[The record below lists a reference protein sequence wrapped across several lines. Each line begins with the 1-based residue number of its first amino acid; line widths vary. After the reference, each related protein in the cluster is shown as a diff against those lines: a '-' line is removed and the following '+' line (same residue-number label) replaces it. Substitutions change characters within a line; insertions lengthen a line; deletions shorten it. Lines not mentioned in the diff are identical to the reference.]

1 MNRSS
6 RIGCCT
12 EIVVIRSFIAIN
24 HYHHFKIS
32 HSNNT
37 KKSIKASLS
46 FQDKWISHLTRL
58 QTVTVKV
65 VTSWRQMLEQTMK
78 THAVETL
85 VRLKFTTFSF
95 LSRYFLKSWTYLFFY
110 FPQINSCLN
119 RRSTRYWRWG
129 WGPHCGRNI
138 EWRGY
143 RLRQVWKYE
152 LSANQQR
159 YLDEDVQLYSLG
171 WGYYWKGASSR

>member
-1 MNRSS
+1 MTV
-6 RIGCCT
+6 ILT
-12 EIVVIRSFIAIN
+12 ES
-24 HYHHFKIS
+24 HFFE
-32 HSNNT
+32 HLVGEEV
-37 KKSIKASLS
+37 KKMLRQTCFDVQDGEPLIILGSSLS

-95 LSRYFLKSWTYLFFY
+95 LSRYFLKSWTYFFLY
-110 FPQINSCLN
+110 FPQINSCVN
-119 RRSTRYWRWG
+119 RRSTRNWRWG
-129 WGPHCGRNI
+129 WRPHCGRNI

-171 WGYYWKGASSR
+171 WGYYWEGASSR